1 MATKTDIELK
11 IVDSV
16 DTSHTEAEVL
26 TDSAAN
32 PDAFYVGRGYLAHN
46 GEKVI
51 QGINPNGSY
60 PNMSVG
66 NAQKAKEAESA
77 TQRGHS
83 H

>member
-46 GEKVI
+46 GKKVI
-51 QGINPNGSY
+51 
-60 PNMSVG
+60 
-66 NAQKAKEAESA
+66 
-77 TQRGHS
+77 
-83 H
+83 